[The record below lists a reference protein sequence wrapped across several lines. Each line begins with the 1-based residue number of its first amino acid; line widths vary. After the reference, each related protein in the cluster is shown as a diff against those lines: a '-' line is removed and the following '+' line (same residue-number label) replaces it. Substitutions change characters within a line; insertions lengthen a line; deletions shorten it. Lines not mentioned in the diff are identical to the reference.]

1 MYRTISIKIK
11 PTQEQ
16 HQLLLATTQA
26 FTSCYNTCLDYGW
39 HNKTSSK
46 RKIHQA
52 TYYPLRQR
60 TNLPAD
66 LVIQARQKASETLKS
81 LDQRKKRGKKISKP
95 VSKLCSIRY
104 NYKSSKINFTEAMVS
119 LSTLKGRLK
128 IPIKVSAF
136 HKQFSSGKY
145 CSADLV
151 YRQGKWY
158 LNLVLELPTPELKAA
173 TDCLGLD
180 LGVSRLAVSSQAKFY
195 RSKHLHSLVARH
207 RRLRGDLQSQRSKS
221 ARKKLKRISGYW
233 QRLQR
238 NVNHHISRQIVDSC
252 PPGFAIALED
262 LTNIRETTNPRKEQ
276 RGVFHNWSFY
286 QLRKFIE
293 YKAQAKGTPVLFVN
307 PKNTSK
313 TCSRCGHLAP
323 GNRKSQTVF
332 TCQACGISLNADFN
346 ASQNIRQLGISL
358 LSSLSVNQRNVGGYR
373 LADKL
378 TA

>member
-1 MYRTISIKIK
+1 MYRTISVKIK
-11 PTQEQ
+11 PTEEQ
-16 HQLLLATTQA
+16 HQLLLATIQA

-39 HNKTSSK
+39 HNKTTSK

-60 TNLPAD
+60 TKLPAD
-66 LVIQARQKASETLKS
+66 LVIQARQKACETLSS
-81 LDQRKKRGKKISKP
+81 LDQRKKRGQKVSRP
-95 VSKLCSIRY
+95 ASKLCSVRY
-104 NYKSSKINFTEAMVS
+104 NYKSSKVNFTDAMVS
-119 LSTLKGRLK
+119 LSTLKGRVK
-128 IPIKVSAF
+128 VPIKVSAF
-136 HKQFSSGKY
+136 HQQFSGGKY

-151 YRQGKWY
+151 YRKGKWY
-158 LNLVLELPTPELKAA
+158 LNLVLEFSTPQVKPV

-195 RSKHLHSLVARH
+195 RSRHLHSLVARH
-207 RRLRGDLQSQRSKS
+207 QRLRSDLQSQRSKS

-252 PPGFAIALED
+252 PQGFTIAMED
-262 LTNIRETTNPRKEQ
+262 LTNIRERTKHRKEQ
-276 RGVFHNWSFY
+276 RQIFHAWAFK
-286 QLRKFIE
+286 QLQDFIV
-293 YKAQAKGTPVLFVN
+293 YKAEARGIAVLFVN
-307 PKNTSK
+307 SKNTSR
-313 TCSRCGHLAP
+313 TCSHCDHVAP
-323 GNRKSQTVF
+323 GNRKSQTLF

-373 LADKL
+373 PADKL

>member
-11 PTQEQ
+11 PTEEQ
-16 HQLLLATTQA
+16 HQLLLATMQA
-26 FTSCYNTCLDYGW
+26 FTSCYNSCLDYGW
-39 HNKTSSK
+39 NNKTTSK

-81 LDQRKKRGKKISKP
+81 LYQRKKRGKKISKP
-95 VSKLCSIRY
+95 VSRLCSVRY
-104 NYKSSKINFTEAMVS
+104 NYKSSKINFTDAIVS
-119 LSTLKGRLK
+119 LSTLRGRLK

-136 HKQFSSGKY
+136 HQQFSSGKY

-158 LNLVLELPTPELKAA
+158 LNLVLEFPTPQLKSA

-180 LGVSRLAVSSQAKFY
+180 LGVSRLAVTSEPKFY

-207 RRLRGDLQSQRSKS
+207 QHLRSDLQSQRSKS
-221 ARKKLKRISGYW
+221 ARKKLKQISGYW

-252 PPGFAIALED
+252 PRD
-262 LTNIRETTNPRKEQ
+262 LPLPWRT
-276 RGVFHNWSFY
+276 
-286 QLRKFIE
+286 
-293 YKAQAKGTPVLFVN
+293 
-307 PKNTSK
+307 
-313 TCSRCGHLAP
+313 
-323 GNRKSQTVF
+323 
-332 TCQACGISLNADFN
+332 
-346 ASQNIRQLGISL
+346 
-358 LSSLSVNQRNVGGYR
+358 
-373 LADKL
+373 
-378 TA
+378 